1 MINKQ
6 MSLQETA
13 MSKKIDT
20 ISPQR
25 LHGMSI
31 DGKKI
36 KLIDVRTAAEYRA
49 GHVSGAKLIPL
60 DEFNADILAEI
71 ETHSVVDYEE
81 PVYLT
86 CHAGQRAEQAA
97 LRLIDAGFQNVS
109 VVEGGTLAW
118 QKAGLPMN
126 RCGNAISLERQ
137 VQITIGVLLVLKVIF
152 GFTVHELFFAA
163 IPFIGAGLIFAGL
176 SNWCGLSRLIAVL
189 PWNQNRNCSEQARA

>member
-1 MINKQ
+1 MNKQ
-6 MSLQETA
+6 LE
-13 MSKKIDT
+13 T

-25 LHGMSI
+25 LHHLSA

-49 GHVSGAKLIPL
+49 GHVAGAKLIPL
-60 DEFNADILAEI
+60 DEFNADSLTEI
-71 ETHSVVDYEE
+71 EIHSGVDYDE

-97 LRLIDAGFQNVS
+97 QRLIDAGYQNVS
-109 VVEGGTLAW
+109 LLEGGTQAW
-118 QKAGLPMN
+118 QKAGLPMS
-126 RCGNAISLERQ
+126 RCGSAISLERQ